1 MNKTFDYNG
10 VQIAPSKPVQKL
22 RTVKKTLYIDS
33 GDRDMVKYP
42 TNGDFVVY
50 LPRVYEK
57 VVSLNVRGA
66 EFPPISGAY
75 VHPGSSGASFGND
88 QALGSTTKYFSI
100 FLEAEGLNKSD
111 ETSPLADRSARVDST
126 FAKFQLP
133 YLTTDPIIYNES
145 GGQQNVLYY
154 QPPISKLDRLHL
166 RTRLHTQ
173 KGGVGTANNVD
184 GFIYWSGGATG
195 QTSGKEYG
203 ITLEIETMENSFDD
217 FSSLETR
224 IGERSTSGFF
234 GC

>member
-1 MNKTFDYNG
+1 MNRAFDYNG

-33 GDRDMVKYP
+33 VDRDIGQYP

-66 EFPPISGAY
+66 EFPPINSAK
-75 VHPGSSGASFGND
+75 VHAGSSGNSYSGD
-88 QALGSTTKYFSI
+88 TGISGTTYIHSI
-100 FLEAEGLNKSD
+100 FLEIEGLNKSD
-111 ETSPLADRSARVDST
+111 ETAPQADRSSSVNSV

-133 YLTTDPIIYNES
+133 NTDTEFTLYNES
-145 GGQQNVLYY
+145 GGQKNMEYY

-166 RTRLHTQ
+166 KTRLHTQ
-173 KGGVGTANNVD
+173 KGSTGLAQNQQ
-184 GFIYWSGGATG
+184 GFIYWSGGTASPS
-195 QTSGKEYG
+195 QEYALT
-203 ITLEIETMENSFDD
+203 IEIETLENSFDD
-217 FSSLETR
+217 FSSIETR
-224 IGERSTSGFF
+224 IGDRASSGYY